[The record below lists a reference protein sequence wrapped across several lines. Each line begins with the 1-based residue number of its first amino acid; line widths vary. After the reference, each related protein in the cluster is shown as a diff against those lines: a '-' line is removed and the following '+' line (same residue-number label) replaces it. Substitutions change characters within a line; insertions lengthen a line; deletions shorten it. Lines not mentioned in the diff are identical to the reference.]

1 MATTPDT
8 RSTSSPGESRNG
20 HFTDAVSKVDEQ
32 RAIMSR
38 VFRSRVSDQ
47 SGLTFPEPPGDD

>member
-20 HFTDAVSKVDEQ
+20 HFTSAVSKVHDQ
-32 RAIMSR
+32 RSIMAH
-38 VFRSRVSDQ
+38 VFRGRSDDMLDY
-47 SGLTFPEPPGDD
+47 GGDDFDRAD